1 MKFRQLFEE
10 SPKKIRESFRDS
22 FSIDGSYVTDP
33 ISKPKP
39 CIKRHFPK
47 TYAIL

>member
-10 SPKKIRESFRDS
+10 SPKKIRES